1 MRVDRARD
9 QEGAGGVVTA
19 AAQGYVAEVFRSI
32 QGEGPHVGS
41 LQIFVRLSG
50 CSLRCVYCDTI
61 RARERAPYCVLGG
74 REPARTIPNPVDAHE
89 LAAFVRSLAHATPG
103 VHSMSVTGGEPLE
116 QGDFL
121 QAFCADIRECGL
133 PVYLET
139 NGLFE
144 EAARSVSPLVD
155 IVSLDLKLP
164 SLCGGRD
171 LFAVYRRILPIFR
184 ERELFCKVVVA
195 EGYDP
200 VEFDETVGLVAA
212 FDRRI
217 PFIIQPA
224 TPTASSGGVR
234 GENLLA
240 CFFKAA
246 AYLDDVR
253 VIPQCHGLLGLP

>member
-1 MRVDRARD
+1 VSS
-9 QEGAGGVVTA
+9 

-41 LQIFVRLSG
+41 LQIFVRFSG
-50 CSLRCVYCDTI
+50 CSLRCVYCDTTH
-61 RARERAPYCVLGG
+61 ARERAPHCALKGMA
-74 REPARTIPNPVDAHE
+74 PARTIPNPVDAGE
-89 LAAFVRSLAHATPG
+89 LAAYVRSLAEVSPG
-103 VHSMSVTGGEPLE
+103 IHSLSVTGGEPLE

-121 QAFCADIRECGL
+121 KVFCTEIRECGL

-155 IVSLDLKLP
+155 IVSLDIKLP

-171 LFAVYRRILPIFR
+171 LFAIYRRILPIFR

-195 EGYDP
+195 GGYDP
-200 VEFDETVGLVAA
+200 AEFDEAVALVAA

-224 TPTASSGGVR
+224 TPTASSGGVG
-234 GENLLA
+234 GESLLA
-240 CFFKAA
+240 CCFKAA

-253 VIPQCHGLLGLP
+253 VIPQCHRLLGLP